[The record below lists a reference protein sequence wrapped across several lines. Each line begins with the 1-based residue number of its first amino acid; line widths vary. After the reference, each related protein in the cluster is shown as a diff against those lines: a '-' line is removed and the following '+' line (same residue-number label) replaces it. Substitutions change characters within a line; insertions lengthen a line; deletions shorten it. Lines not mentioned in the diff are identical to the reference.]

1 MKRTVLKALVL
12 VLFMTVTAQAKEIG
26 PTVTMKLSLDRNKIA
41 KVNNEPLYAAIDV
54 EIAKS
59 KIAKEPKPMA
69 LVFVIDVSG
78 SMDGGKL
85 EQVKRAAHKVIDMLS
100 PRDRLSITTFSDSAY
115 DLYSP
120 AGTIDFAK
128 AHDTVKNLRTIGGT
142 NMIAGVRLGIKK
154 MKALQAVGAVKR
166 MLLFGDGDANVGTG
180 DMKKIAAW
188 ARDFDAAVSTFGVG
202 TNYNEAVM
210 TKIAQVSG
218 GNYYA
223 IHDVSKTEST
233 LRTELNEIRSLTTAQ
248 AQLIFKAPLAFEFD
262 RAFGQPA
269 QMEAGPKVVS
279 LRDLD
284 EGTKRRLFVCFQVKQ
299 KEKAQQQVFAVLLN
313 YLDRKLGDGQQIYSH
328 SQLHSVEDFAQE
340 RKSINKEVFIAG
352 RKALVAESLER
363 VADFVLGPL
372 YGERRA
378 PALKSK
384 PRDFITQIE
393 KRLRTTTSTYL
404 PGNAELIALLQ
415 ELQDF
420 KAAVAK
426 DRVKAAKEARKRAKE
441 LFAGK

>member
-1 MKRTVLKALVL
+1 MKRTVLKALAL
-12 VLFMTVTAQAKEIG
+12 LLMLTVTGQAKEIG

-41 KVNNEPLYAAIDV
+41 SVNNEPLFAAVDV

-59 KIAKEPKPMA
+59 KVAKEPKPMA

-85 EQVKRAAHKVIDMLS
+85 EQVKRAAHKVINMLS
-100 PRDRLSITTFSDSAY
+100 PRDKLSITTFSNSAY

-120 AGTIDFAK
+120 TGTIDFAK

-142 NMIAGVRLGIKK
+142 NMVAGVRLGIKK
-154 MKALQAVGAVKR
+154 MKAMQAVGAVKR

-223 IHDVSKTEST
+223 IHDVSKTETT
-233 LRTELNEIRSLTTAQ
+233 LRTELDEIRSLTTAQ
-248 AQLIFKAPLAFEFD
+248 AQLVFKAPLSFEFD
-262 RAFGQPA
+262 RAFGHPA

-284 EGTKRRLFVCFQVKQ
+284 EGTKRRIFVCFQVKQ
-299 KEKAQQQVFAVLLN
+299 NERAQQPMLAVLLN
-313 YLDRKLGDGQQIYSH
+313 YLDRKLGDGQQIYCH
-328 SQLHSVEDFAQE
+328 SQIRCVEEFAQE
-340 RKSINKEVFIAG
+340 INSINEEIFVAS
-352 RKALVAESLER
+352 RKALVAETLER
-363 VADFVLGPL
+363 VADFILGPL
-372 YGERRA
+372 YGEQRA
-378 PALKSK
+378 PALKLQ
-384 PRDFITQIE
+384 PEQFITQIE
-393 KRLRTTTSTYL
+393 ESLKRTTSTYL
-404 PGNAELIALLQ
+404 PGNAELLALSK
-415 ELQDF
+415 ELLDF
-420 KAAVAK
+420 KAAVVK
-426 DRVKAAKEARKRAKE
+426 DKLKAAKDARKRAKE
-441 LFAGK
+441 LLAGK